1 VPAHARRVVILYSHP
16 LLGEGL
22 ARLLGGDRD
31 LHVELVRVDGEP
43 DAEAAL
49 ASRTD
54 ADSPDVV
61 VVERGLALEA
71 MDLLRLAPTALLID
85 VGLDAG
91 PSWAIRREQLAPQ
104 PDEILRTIRARR
116 RTVGVRRH
124 APTAVPIEPS
134 SEVPSRS

>member
-31 LHVELVRVDGEP
+31 LHVELVRVDDEP

-49 ASRTD
+49 AGRTE
-54 ADSPDVV
+54 ADFPDVV

-71 MDLLRLAPTALLID
+71 IDLLRLAPSALLID

-91 PSWAIRREQLAPQ
+91 PSWAIRREELAPQ

-116 RTVGVRRH
+116 RVAGGRRR

-134 SEVPSRS
+134 TEVPSRS